1 MIKQCWSQK
10 CLNPTKK
17 RILVDNGTFI
27 LPVMWFSYSKLSSE
41 IKIDLLIFRG
51 SPKQYWSQ
59 NFVYLTKKQR
69 FAIWWYLYFTW
80 LSKYGL
86 IVQWCWVRSDG
97 TIQTSWLKK
106 ALKVWKNCLKNKAM
120 VPKNLNSHPIWN
132 AMPSHVILWNFIVF
146 LRLTQHSAM
155 IFTKVC
161 LFNANT
167 GKMTSMC
174 AQGCFVQRLYY
185 IIDTLR

>member
-1 MIKQCWSQK
+1 MLEPKFHVSNSK
-10 CLNPTKK
+10 NKDL
-17 RILVDNGTFI
+17 LYNGTFI
-27 LPVMWFSYSKLSSE
+27 LPDLVNMASLCSGVGSDLTAPFKLPGW
-41 IKIDLLIFRG
+41 KKLI
-51 SPKQYWSQ
+51 
-59 NFVYLTKKQR
+59 
-69 FAIWWYLYFTW
+69 
-80 LSKYGL
+80 
-86 IVQWCWVRSDG
+86 
-97 TIQTSWLKK
+97 
-106 ALKVWKNCLKNKAM
+106 LKVWKNCLKNKEM

-146 LRLTQHSAM
+146 LRLTQHSAI

>member
-1 MIKQCWSQK
+1 LT
-10 CLNPTKK
+10 CLYSGAPQNNTGAKISCIQLKK
-17 RILVDNGTFI
+17 KDLLHNDTFI
-27 LPVMWFSYSKLSSE
+27 LPDLVNMASLCSGVGSDLMAPFKLPGWKKHWKFE
-41 IKIDLLIFRG
+41 KIAW
-51 SPKQYWSQ
+51 K
-59 NFVYLTKKQR
+59 TKK
-69 FAIWWYLYFTW
+69 WY
-80 LSKYGL
+80 
-86 IVQWCWVRSDG
+86 
-97 TIQTSWLKK
+97 
-106 ALKVWKNCLKNKAM
+106 
-120 VPKNLNSHPIWN
+120 PKNLNSHPIWN

-174 AQGCFVQRLYY
+174 AQGFFVQRLYY